1 MIKIIQLYS
10 GTPGSGKSLHCA
22 HDIRFNLRLGKR
34 VISTCA
40 IDTKLCFLNPFQEFI
55 YNKFGKLPKRKK
67 PDKREKNFFYID
79 IKDITPDFLY
89 EFAARFHE
97 FGKEHQT
104 IVYFD
109 ECVAIFSPTVISDK
123 KDEWN
128 KWDDFFRKHRHL
140 GFDCILIP
148 QSTKLISRKVIEYC
162 EYEVRHYNR
171 KHQGFLGFIFSSFAG
186 GLFSYSTYWRG
197 IRGKPLD
204 SGFYTYK
211 PLYGQMYNSYSMF
224 DSTLAPYKAEWEKK
238 KALMSQ
244 LCGLLEVRKNEL
256 QNSSAAAC
264 ITAQS
269 TTECNTKE

>member
-1 MIKIIQLYS
+1 MMSLFS

-22 HDIRFNLRLGKR
+22 HEIRFNLRLGKK
-34 VISTCA
+34 VISTCN

-79 IKDITPDFLY
+79 INDITPEYLY
-89 EFAARFHE
+89 EFAAKFHE

-104 IVYFD
+104 LVIFD
-109 ECVAIFSPTVISDK
+109 ECVAIFSPTVIGDNKELWDK
-123 KDEWN
+123 
-128 KWDDFFRKHRHL
+128 FFRIHRHI
-140 GFDCILIP
+140 GYDCILVP
-148 QSTKLISRKVIEYC
+148 QSAKLISRKVIEYC
-162 EYEVRHYNR
+162 EHEVRHYNR

-211 PLYGQMYNSYSMF
+211 PLYGHMYNSYSMF
-224 DSTLAPYKAEWEKK
+224 DSTLAPYKAEWENKQ
-238 KALMSQ
+238 ALMAQ
-244 LCGLLEVRKNEL
+244 LCGLLIERQKQL
-256 QNSSAAAC
+256 QRGDLN
-264 ITAQS
+264 
-269 TTECNTKE
+269 